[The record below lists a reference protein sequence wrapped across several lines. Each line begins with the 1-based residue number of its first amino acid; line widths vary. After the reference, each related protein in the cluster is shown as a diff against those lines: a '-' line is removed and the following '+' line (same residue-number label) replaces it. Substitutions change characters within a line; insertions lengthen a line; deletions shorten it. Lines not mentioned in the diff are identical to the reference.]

1 MAPLGV
7 RYNVGAMTRSD
18 VQLMLDVKAGDDA
31 SFNLLLQKYRT
42 PLINFLY
49 RMVRDTA
56 TAEDLAQ
63 EVFLRVYRAR
73 KQYSPSAKFTTWL
86 FRIATNLA
94 LNSVRDNRHRQMDVS
109 IDAPVEEDEAPLQLP
124 TREMRID
131 EHMIERDRADFIRQA
146 IASLP
151 EKQRVAVL
159 LHKYEEMDYAE
170 IAKILECSESALKS
184 LLFRAYETLRVQLA
198 PLVVPADGASRRGRT
213 AIMKKCEEVSKQLV
227 AYLDRRAN
235 SAERQEVEEHLAAC
249 RACHERAEGF
259 RKLWGVLDE
268 VPLVEPSL
276 SFDARIRARI
286 AEEPRPR
293 WFRWLVPQPRL
304 AFSMALLLAL
314 SVWMARL
321 AARGESGGDASSRI
335 SKRSRIWASWRI
347 TTC

>member
-1 MAPLGV
+1 
-7 RYNVGAMTRSD
+7 
-18 VQLMLDVKAGDDA
+18 MLDVKAGDDA

-49 RMVRDTA
+49 RMVRNTA

-109 IDAPVEEDEAPLQLP
+109 IDAPPPDEESAAPLQLP

-131 EHMIERDRADFIRQA
+131 EHMIERDRAEFIRRA
-146 IASLP
+146 IAALP

-198 PLVVPADGASRRGRT
+198 PLVTQPVERREGEGR
-213 AIMKKCEEVSKQLV
+213 
-227 AYLDRRAN
+227 
-235 SAERQEVEEHLAAC
+235 
-249 RACHERAEGF
+249 
-259 RKLWGVLDE
+259 
-268 VPLVEPSL
+268 PS
-276 SFDARIRARI
+276 
-286 AEEPRPR
+286 
-293 WFRWLVPQPRL
+293 
-304 AFSMALLLAL
+304 
-314 SVWMARL
+314 
-321 AARGESGGDASSRI
+321 
-335 SKRSRIWASWRI
+335 
-347 TTC
+347 